1 MTRPIDEK
9 AEPSDLEL
17 QVLSVLWDRGPST
30 VRQVLDAMP
39 DGKERAYTTVLTVLQ
54 SLEKKRLVRHKQR
67 GRQYVYRAAAD
78 RSGVLAPRLRRLIRH
93 VFGGDPAAVLQHI
106 LDGTEVSADDLAAM
120 RELLAEHE
128 RQQGRKGRRDRG

>member
-1 MTRPIDEK
+1 MPQRNEDQ

-17 QVLSVLWDRGPST
+17 QVLSVLWARGPST

-39 DGKERAYTTVLTVLQ
+39 DGKARAYTTVLTVLQ
-54 SLEKKRLVRHKQR
+54 SLEKKRLARHKQR

-78 RSGVLAPRLRRLIRH
+78 RAGVLAPRLRRLMGH

-106 LDGTEVSADDLAAM
+106 LDGTDVTPEDLAAM

-128 RQQGRKGRRDRG
+128 KQQGQKGRRGGA

>member
-1 MTRPIDEK
+1 MPQRHEDR

-17 QVLSVLWDRGPST
+17 QVLSVLWDRGPSS
-30 VRQVLDAMP
+30 VRDVLDAMP

-54 SLEKKRLVRHKQR
+54 SLEKKKLVRHKQR
-67 GRQYVYRAAAD
+67 GRQYIYRAAANRD
-78 RSGVLAPRLRRLIRH
+78 GVMAPRIRRLMRH

-128 RQQGRKGRRDRG
+128 RQQGRKDGRDTG

>member
-1 MTRPIDEK
+1 MRRPMENR

-17 QVLSVLWDRGPST
+17 QVLAVLWERGPST
-30 VRQVLDAMP
+30 VRQVLETMP

-54 SLEKKRLVRHKQR
+54 GLERKRLVRHKQR

-78 RSGVLAPRLRRLIRH
+78 RSGILGPRLRRLMRH
-93 VFGGDPAAVLQHI
+93 VFGGDPAAVLQQI
-106 LDGTEVSADDLAAM
+106 LDGTDVTPEDLATM

-128 RQQGRKGRRDRG
+128 KQGGQGRGRDRS